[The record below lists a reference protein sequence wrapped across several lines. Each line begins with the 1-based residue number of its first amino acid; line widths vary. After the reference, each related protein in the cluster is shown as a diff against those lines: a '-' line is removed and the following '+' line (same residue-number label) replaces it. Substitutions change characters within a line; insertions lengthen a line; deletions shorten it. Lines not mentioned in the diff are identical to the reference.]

1 MKSIVSTE
9 NGGKMLLE
17 SEVKVESL
25 SELEKNV
32 WDMQYGVYRAIGGY
46 PEDVAYPKI
55 VESIMYEDNNKVTLG
70 CYDLVSREIF
80 INRLTLTS
88 AEMFLG
94 VLLHEIAH
102 AKTGAYD
109 ITKDFEDELTN
120 MLGYISSSLLNL
132 ANNDSSVIFP
142 AKSLDYV
149 CAGYASC
156 RCMSCFGTKF
166 DHNEDLSFVKCECCG
181 REYRGGY
188 AELVNLNRRYMEEH
202 DASIYIGDVL
212 NNK

>member
-1 MKSIVSTE
+1 MKRTVSTE

-25 SELEKNV
+25 SELEKKV

-46 PEDVAYPKI
+46 PEGVAYPKI

-80 INRLTLTS
+80 INRLTLNS

-102 AKTGAYD
+102 AKTEAYD
-109 ITKDFEDELTN
+109 ITKEFEDELTN
-120 MLGYISSSLLNL
+120 LLGYISSALLNL
-132 ANNDSSVIFP
+132 ADNDSSVIFP
-142 AKSLDYV
+142 AKSLDNV

-156 RCMSCFGTKF
+156 RCMTCFGTKF
-166 DHNEDLSFVKCECCG
+166 DHNEDLTFVKCECCG
-181 REYRGGY
+181 REYKDGY

-202 DASIYIGDVL
+202 DASPYIGDVL
-212 NNK
+212 NDN